1 MSPLT
6 IMLDCSD
13 SVIVLSAI
21 MLMKS
26 LFLYTSVLCQVCI
39 TIQRPLS
46 IEKYY
51 LVYACKGS
59 LLALIRVKTVTA
71 VCDLD
76 KNTAGG
82 ITKETHGSYRQTRK
96 ASRMSTCCHYFGIYT
111 TQCKEVTWLEVPILI
126 NIKKTASYSLIL
138 YYSKTMLFTSS
149 N

>member
-6 IMLDCSD
+6 IMLGCSESI
-13 SVIVLSAI
+13 SVFVLSAI

-26 LFLYTSVLCQVCI
+26 LFLYTSVPCWVCI
-39 TIQRPLS
+39 TIQRS
-46 IEKYY
+46 NVSNEKDY

-59 LLALIRVKTVTA
+59 LLALIRGKTVTA

-82 ITKETHGSYRQTRK
+82 LTKETHGSRRQPQK
-96 ASRMSTCCHYFGIYT
+96 ASRMSTCHYLGIYT

-126 NIKKTASYSLIL
+126 NFKKIVYSLTIL
-138 YYSKTMLFTSS
+138 QQNLAFYIQ
-149 N
+149 